1 MNCGSVGFLMNNFS
15 TDKLTKRIQ
24 LAKKTILHPLHM
36 KAKTIDNKKISALAV
51 NEVSLLRE
59 SRQSAKLRILVN
71 NSVKLSKLVCDGVL
85 LSTPAGSS
93 AYNFSA
99 HGPITVSYTHLTLPT
114 KA

>member
-1 MNCGSVGFLMNNFS
+1 
-15 TDKLTKRIQ
+15 
-24 LAKKTILHPLHM
+24 M

-85 LSTPAGSS
+85 LTTPAGLSLI
-93 AYNFSA
+93 
-99 HGPITVSYTHLTLPT
+99 HI
-114 KA
+114 